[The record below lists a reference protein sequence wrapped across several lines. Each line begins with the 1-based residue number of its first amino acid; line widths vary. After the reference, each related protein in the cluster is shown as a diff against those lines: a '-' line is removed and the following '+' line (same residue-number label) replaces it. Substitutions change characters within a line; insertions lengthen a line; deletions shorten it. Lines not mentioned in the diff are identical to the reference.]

1 MLVNTSSCRLTITI
15 CSAITLM
22 FLQMGDAIAEPNR
35 AGVVYVMTN
44 QASGNTIVVF
54 QRREDG
60 TLRRAQEVP
69 TGGLGSGGTG
79 DPLGSEGS
87 LVLSGDGRLLF
98 AVNAGSNELS
108 LLTATED
115 GLRLIDKVPS
125 GGTQPVSIAVHRDLV
140 FVLNG
145 GETPNVTG
153 FLLTPF
159 GKLRRVAHGSQD
171 LPSGANAG
179 PGEVAFSPDGESLL
193 VTEKTTGQIDIF
205 HVTNDGRISDVTSRP
220 SNGATPFGFA
230 FASRNTMVV
239 TEAAGGVTGAS
250 SVSSYRIGD
259 DDDRDAAVLSNVSGS
274 LADGQTATCWIG
286 ITRNKRLAFTTN
298 AGSGTISSFVVAR
311 DGRLRLLAPVAADLG
326 AGFGPTDL
334 DLSADDRFLYTLSTN
349 TGAVA
354 GFEIRE
360 GSLKQVEQVEGLPLS
375 IQGIAVR

>member
-1 MLVNTSSCRLTITI
+1 MLINTLSRRLTI
-15 CSAITLM
+15 CSAIILM
-22 FLQMGDAIAEPNR
+22 FLQMGTAIAESNR

-44 QASGNTIVVF
+44 QAAGNSIIVF
-54 QRREDG
+54 QRSENGR
-60 TLRRAQEVP
+60 LRRIQEVP

-79 DPLGSEGS
+79 DPLGSQGS
-87 LVLSGDGRLLF
+87 LILSGDGRLLF

-108 LLTATED
+108 LLAVTED

-125 GGTQPVSIAVHRDLV
+125 GGTQPVSVAVHRDLV
-140 FVLNG
+140 FVLNAG
-145 GETPNVTG
+145 GTPNVTG

-159 GKLRRVAHGSQD
+159 GKLRKIANGSKD

-179 PGEVAFSPDGESLL
+179 PGQVLFSPNGESLL
-193 VTEKTTGQIDIF
+193 VTEKTTGQIDIL
-205 HVTNDGRISDVTSRP
+205 HIASGGRINDVTSRP

-230 FASRNTMVV
+230 LASRNTMVV
-239 TEAAGGVTGAS
+239 TEAAGGATGAS

-259 DDDRDAAVLSNVSGS
+259 DDDRDDAALSNVSGP
-274 LADGQTATCWIG
+274 LANGQTATCWIVV
-286 ITRNKRLAFTTN
+286 TRNKRLAFTTN
-298 AGSGTISSFVVAR
+298 AGSGTISSLVVAR
-311 DGRLRLLAPVAADLG
+311 DGTLRLLAPVAANLG

-334 DLSADDRFLYTLSTN
+334 DLSADDKFLYALSTN

-360 GSLKQVEQVEGLPLS
+360 GNLKQVEQVEGLPLS